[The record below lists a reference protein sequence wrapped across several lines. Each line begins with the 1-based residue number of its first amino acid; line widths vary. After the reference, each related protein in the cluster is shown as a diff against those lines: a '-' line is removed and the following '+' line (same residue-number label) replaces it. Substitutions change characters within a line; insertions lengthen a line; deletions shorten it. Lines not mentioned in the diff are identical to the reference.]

1 MEVIGTAD
9 AVADSISVE
18 VTVETLAEDV
28 LVIDDVIVSRYTVFA
43 DQTSPQKIYF
53 AVGPPAGDVCKIVI
67 VWQEDRLVL

>member
-18 VTVETLAEDV
+18 VTVESLGEDV
-28 LVIDDVIVSRYTVFA
+28 LVFDDVIGSRYTVCA
-43 DQTSPQKIYF
+43 DQTSPQKIYL

-67 VWQEDRLVL
+67 V